1 VNLSQKCQYAVRAIL
16 ELSRRHRRGAVPAME
31 IAASQAVPKRFMEV
45 ILNELKPS
53 GLVGSRRGAR
63 GGYFLTRPPGEITIG
78 EVIRLIDGPL
88 DPVRCTSEG
97 ERTCCPLQRCC
108 ALTELWGRAK
118 QAVTD
123 VYDATSFQD
132 LADRAQALER
142 RDAPD
147 YSI

>member
-1 VNLSQKCQYAVRAIL
+1 
-16 ELSRRHRRGAVPAME
+16 ME

-63 GGYFLTRPPGEITIG
+63 GGYFLTRPPREITVG

-88 DPVRCTSEG
+88 DPVLCTTDG
-97 ERTCCPLQRCC
+97 GQGCCPLRSRCS
-108 ALTELWGRAK
+108 LTELWDRAK
-118 QAVTD
+118 QAVAE

-132 LADRAQALER
+132 LVDRAAALER
-142 RDAPD
+142 RSAPD